1 MSRHR
6 PRGRGGLRHVA
17 RALQSYKKLRHPQG
31 GRRAEREQTLPRR
44 EQADKNRDHPAKNIR
59 PRQPFGRR
67 QQPFGSLKT
76 GDAPPKAA
84 LPGLCQ
90 GRFSLHRA
98 AAEAPRATPRR
109 HAPGSHPPGATPPAG
124 RHATRRRQKSAR
136 RGPTKTKKRAA
147 ALPVRRFYVYLQCSN
162 PRATAAPGPARAAR
176 VLPANH

>member
-84 LPGLCQ
+84 LPGLRQ

-98 AAEAPRATPRR
+98 AAEAPRATAPAARPRQ
-109 HAPGSHPPGATPPAG
+109 PPAG

-136 RGPTKTKKRAA
+136 RGPTKAKKAGRGFARSQVLCIFAMQQPAGHGSPGAGTGRAGA
-147 ALPVRRFYVYLQCSN
+147 A
-162 PRATAAPGPARAAR
+162 G
-176 VLPANH
+176 

>member
-59 PRQPFGRR
+59 PRHPFGRR

-84 LPGLCQ
+84 LPGLRQ

-124 RHATRRRQKSAR
+124 GKKAPAGGRQRQKSGPRLCPFAGFMYICNAAT
-136 RGPTKTKKRAA
+136 RGPRQPRGRHGPRGCCRLTTKNISR
-147 ALPVRRFYVYLQCSN
+147 
-162 PRATAAPGPARAAR
+162 
-176 VLPANH
+176 

>member
-1 MSRHR
+1 MCKTLCHGI
-6 PRGRGGLRHVA
+6 GRGGLRHVA

-67 QQPFGSLKT
+67 HQPFGSLKT

-84 LPGLCQ
+84 LPGLRQ
-90 GRFSLHRA
+90 WRFSLHRA
-98 AAEAPRATPRR
+98 ATEAPRATAPAARPRQ
-109 HAPGSHPPGATPPAG
+109 PPAG

-136 RGPTKTKKRAA
+136 RGPTKAKKRAA

-162 PRATAAPGPARAAR
+162 PRATAAPEPARAAR

>member
-1 MSRHR
+1 MQNPVSRHR

-98 AAEAPRATPRR
+98 AAEAPRAT
-109 HAPGSHPPGATPPAG
+109 APAAKKRPPGADKGKKAGRGFARSQVLCIFAMQQPAG
-124 RHATRRRQKSAR
+124 HGSPGAGT
-136 RGPTKTKKRAA
+136 GRAGA
-147 ALPVRRFYVYLQCSN
+147 A
-162 PRATAAPGPARAAR
+162 G
-176 VLPANH
+176 

>member
-1 MSRHR
+1 MQNPVSRHR
-6 PRGRGGLRHVA
+6 PHGRGGLRNVA
-17 RALQSYKKLRHPQG
+17 RALQSYKKLRHPHG

-67 QQPFGSLKT
+67 HQPFGSLKT

-84 LPGLCQ
+84 LPGLRQ

-109 HAPGSHPPGATPPAG
+109 HAPGSHPPAAKKRPPGADKGKKAGRGFARSQVLCIFAMQQPAG
-124 RHATRRRQKSAR
+124 NGSPGAGT
-136 RGPTKTKKRAA
+136 GRAGA
-147 ALPVRRFYVYLQCSN
+147 A
-162 PRATAAPGPARAAR
+162 G
-176 VLPANH
+176 